1 MARGLGDHDLVVKS
15 SLVNCKEFLSC
26 QPEVRVK
33 KIDELDRHS
42 VLIMASDGLWDVM
55 PNDKVY
61 EIIKKADDMHDGER
75 AENFCQRLA
84 KNLILGN
91 FSVLS
96 QKLCMLENHYSF
108 FVGRRESDYGL
119 TSLFFPEARGTQ
131 SPDGYWE
138 KKNGDLASG
147 DDITCFVLPI
157 TDVRDHLLK
166 DL

>member
-1 MARGLGDHDLVVKS
+1 MGVARGLGDHDLVVKS

-42 VLIMASDGLWDVM
+42 VLIMASDGLWDVL

-84 KNLILGN
+84 KNLVLGN
-91 FSVLS
+91 FPVFS
-96 QKLCMLENHYSF
+96 QKLCVLENHYSF

-119 TSLFFPEARGTQ
+119 TSLFFQRLEERKALMVTGRRKMVTWPPEMISLVSSCQ
-131 SPDGYWE
+131 
-138 KKNGDLASG
+138 LQM
-147 DDITCFVLPI
+147 
-157 TDVRDHLLK
+157 
-166 DL
+166 

>member
-1 MARGLGDHDLVVKS
+1 M
-15 SLVNCKEFLSC
+15 
-26 QPEVRVK
+26 K

-91 FSVLS
+91 FPVFS
-96 QKLCMLENHYSF
+96 QKLCVCWKIIIHS
-108 FVGRRESDYGL
+108 
-119 TSLFFPEARGTQ
+119 SLVEGNR
-131 SPDGYWE
+131 
-138 KKNGDLASG
+138 
-147 DDITCFVLPI
+147 IMV
-157 TDVRDHLLK
+157 
-166 DL
+166 